1 MILHVTEAKYIDG
14 YNVKVSFNNGRTGV
28 ANLADALY
36 GPVFAPLK
44 EKSYFSR
51 LRVDDELETIAWPNG
66 ADLAPEYLY
75 FRAFKDDPTLQEQ
88 FKKWGYIC

>member
-28 ANLADALY
+28 ADLAEALY
-36 GPVFAPLK
+36 GPVFEPLK
-44 EKSYFSR
+44 EKSYFST

-66 ADLAPEYLY
+66 ADLAPEYVY